1 MKRPN
6 YVFDD
11 ELYHHGIPGQRWGHR
26 RFQNEDGSW
35 TAAGRER
42 YSEGERERFAAKDAY
57 KTQKY
62 KAKLESRAIKDA
74 ARRAASE
81 ERYRV
86 RQAAKTERAAR
97 KEALKN
103 DKALMKE
110 QSKADREQSRLNNK
124 LVREQAKEKDT
135 STFKNALNRT
145 KKYTMSDNELENA
158 INRLKLEVEYNKQ
171 YALASKPNGALA
183 RADRFFD
190 GPTGKMVRDIA
201 VATIPKVAE
210 TATSKLLE
218 SKLKYANKE
227 DREKIA
233 ADTEKV
239 RAEARSFNEK
249 SEYQKAQTEHERAK
263 IANEQAES
271 QSNIKLARAKEAR
284 EAWGARAANALAKAA
299 DARAATKAAQDLKVA
314 RGEAASKLMKDRED
328 IRKARIAN
336 KVEEMTQFGY
346 DPESRL
352 TRNPDHVDGKIA
364 SDAAKRREELQAFKE
379 KANAEAQQ
387 GLAKAAV
394 DFSQAR
400 ANDAEAT
407 YKNEMTKMQKDNIAA
422 AREQQG
428 VFNQMVSNL
437 ANSGKISI
445 KEALNSYKFNDQIQ
459 TSFKF
464 VEKEAKTA
472 ETPIDSKKVID
483 TTTSLSSL
491 LRDQSSSG
499 VSNNEA
505 SRFKSLKAAG
515 KTIEE
520 IARLTGRSTA
530 TIAKYL

>member
-1 MKRPN
+1 MKTPN

-11 ELYHHGIPGQRWGHR
+11 ELYHHGILGQRWGHR

-74 ARRAASE
+74 ARRAANE

-103 DKALMKE
+103 DKTLMKE
-110 QSKADREQSRLNNK
+110 QSKADREQSKLNNK

-145 KKYTMSDNELENA
+145 KKYTMSDSELENA

-249 SEYQKAQTEHERAK
+249 AEYQKAQTEHERSK

-299 DARAATKAAQDLKVA
+299 DARAETKAAQDLKIA
-314 RGEAASKLMKDRED
+314 RSEAASKLMKDRED
-328 IRKARIAN
+328 IKKAAIAN
-336 KVEEMTQFGY
+336 EVERRTQFGY
-346 DPESRL
+346 EAGNKPV
-352 TRNPDHVDGKIA
+352 NWVNGKIA
-364 SDAAKRREELQAFKE
+364 TDAEKRRNEVDAAQAKAQAE
-379 KANAEAQQ
+379 TSQIKAKAEIDYANARSIDADTK
-387 GLAKAAV
+387 AKAE
-394 DFSQAR
+394 QAQMALR
-400 ANDAEAT
+400 NANDAKEEL
-407 YKNEMTKMQKDNIAA
+407 KIFNETVG
-422 AREQQG
+422 R
-428 VFNQMVSNL
+428 L
-437 ANSGKISI
+437 ANTGQISV
-445 KEALNSYKFNDQIQ
+445 KEAISSYKFSDSIS
-459 TSFKF
+459 TTFKF
-464 VEKEAKTA
+464 VEKEAKTT

-491 LRDQSSSG
+491 LRDRSGSG
-499 VSNNEA
+499 VSNDEA

-520 IARLTGRSTA
+520 IARLTGRSTS